1 MIINHIT
8 YSVSE
13 ISEAV
18 LFYNKLFRKIPVA
31 IGEKLAYYDLDGLWF
46 ALNLVSD
53 LRVESYNHIAFFTDD
68 MTQTKMYLDS
78 VGIDYTSGRNRHR
91 DEFDSVYIRDHDKNL
106 IEFHTG
112 NLMNRLTHYKKSR
125 KDIKIREDI

>member
-1 MIINHIT
+1 MIVNHIT

-18 LFYNKLFRKIPVA
+18 LFYNKLFRKTPVA

-46 ALNLVSD
+46 ALNQESI

-68 MTQTKMYLDS
+68 MNQTKLYLDS
-78 VGIDYTSGRNRHR
+78 VGIEYTSGRNRHSN
-91 DEFDSVYIRDHDKNL
+91 EFDSVYIRDCDKNL

-112 NLMNRLTHYKKSR
+112 NLINRLNHYKESR
-125 KDIKIREDI
+125 KDIKVV